1 MSRIKDERE
10 LVSPMRVLLCVLVLP
25 LLVACSSSDVGTP
38 GGSSSAGSSSAGSG
52 DGAGRT
58 GAAYAG
64 QSGEAGAPNVGVGG
78 RLGSAG
84 SASGHSGQAGASAG
98 GVSASGASTM
108 GGNSGQAGNSGG
120 PAGGA
125 GSGGASG
132 TGGTGGIPGCAVNPV
147 TPNATAA
154 THQVLCYLT
163 SLYGNHILSGQEEDN
178 SDDGMNT
185 VVAASGKYPAIRA
198 FDANNSMAPT
208 QCVQHWQQRGGL
220 CMFGY
225 HMGINGGT
233 YNTKTDIDQVLTA
246 GTAENKSFNSDLD
259 RYAQY
264 IQPLQQAGGVALVR
278 LFHEAGKNCSWFWW
292 SMGSSDQFKSLY
304 KYAFNYLT
312 ATKGLN
318 NLLWIVP
325 QCGTP
330 DPSYDPG
337 KQYSDFG
344 GADTYVTDTGP
355 LTSIF
360 NQTVSSF
367 PGRPAMLH
375 ECGKLPDPDQLKS
388 SNAKWLLFNLWS
400 NPYFHA
406 DHNSAAWIKQVY
418 TSDYVITADELPSFK

>member
-1 MSRIKDERE
+1 MRMLKKVLTAP
-10 LVSPMRVLLCVLVLP
+10 LVT
-25 LLVACSSSDVGTP
+25 LLVACGNSDAGTP
-38 GGSSSAGSSSAGSG
+38 ATFGGSGNASAGSG
-52 DGAGRT
+52 SSSGSGETT
-58 GAAYAG
+58 GGPHAG
-64 QSGEAGAPNVGVGG
+64 QSGQAGGPSGGVGG
-78 RLGSAG
+78 LLGSAG
-84 SASGHSGQAGASAG
+84 SASGGSGQSGATAG
-98 GVSASGASTM
+98 GVSGSGGTM
-108 GGNSGQAGNSGG
+108 GSNGGQAGN
-120 PAGGA
+120 GGA

-132 TGGTGGIPGCAVNPV
+132 TGGTGGIPDCTVNPV

-154 THQVLCYLT
+154 TRKVLCYLT
-163 SLYGNHILSGQEEDN
+163 SVYGTHILSGQEEDN

-185 VVAASGKYPAIRA
+185 VLAASGKYPAIRA
-198 FDANNSMAPT
+198 FDVNNSMAPT

-233 YNTKTDIDQVLTA
+233 YSTKTDIDKVLTA
-246 GTAENKSFNSDLD
+246 GTAENNSFNSDLD

-292 SMGSSDQFKSLY
+292 SMGSSDQYKSLY

-355 LTSIF
+355 LTGIF

-375 ECGKLPDPDQLKS
+375 ECGKIPDPDQLKS
-388 SNAKWLLFNLWS
+388 SNTKWLLFNLWS
-400 NPYFHA
+400 NPFFHA